1 MIASARTIGTGL
13 CLAVLLGGCAGS
25 AMAPVEER
33 PGPGSSGGGSTISA
47 APAQREAWSTPR
59 AVPPP
64 GDTVLVIP
72 LEPERPDDP
81 VTPPQPLPS
90 ATPQPVVPPTPS
102 AEPNPAVVALV
113 NRANRDAAAGE
124 HATAAASLERAI
136 KIEPGN
142 AWLWHRL
149 AATRLTQ
156 GQAEQAAAVAARSN
170 ALAGEDSELRARNW
184 RLIARAHRMR
194 GDEAAARDAQRKAN
208 DLAGSRG

>member
-1 MIASARTIGTGL
+1 M
-13 CLAVLLGGCAGS
+13 
-25 AMAPVEER
+25 
-33 PGPGSSGGGSTISA
+33 
-47 APAQREAWSTPR
+47 
-59 AVPPP
+59 
-64 GDTVLVIP
+64 
-72 LEPERPDDP
+72 
-81 VTPPQPLPS
+81 
-90 ATPQPVVPPTPS
+90 
-102 AEPNPAVVALV
+102 VALV

-149 AATRLTQ
+149 AATRLDQ